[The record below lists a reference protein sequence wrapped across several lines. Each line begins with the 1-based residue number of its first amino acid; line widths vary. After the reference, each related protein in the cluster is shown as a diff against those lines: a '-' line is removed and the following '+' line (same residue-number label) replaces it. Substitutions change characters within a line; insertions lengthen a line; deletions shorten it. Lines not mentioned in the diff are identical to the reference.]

1 VAALMAEV
9 CSSSEEQEV
18 SMLPPRKESA
28 ASVEGSMRFFFIL
41 YAVCYVIIT
50 LSIRHAH
57 VKVILMVLP
66 KIKRACQ
73 QKCMVLY
80 YAEVEKKNEKQNK
93 NIFDDADRAVFVST
107 GIGQG

>member
-1 VAALMAEV
+1 
-9 CSSSEEQEV
+9 
-18 SMLPPRKESA
+18 
-28 ASVEGSMRFFFIL
+28 
-41 YAVCYVIIT
+41 
-50 LSIRHAH
+50 
-57 VKVILMVLP
+57 MVLP